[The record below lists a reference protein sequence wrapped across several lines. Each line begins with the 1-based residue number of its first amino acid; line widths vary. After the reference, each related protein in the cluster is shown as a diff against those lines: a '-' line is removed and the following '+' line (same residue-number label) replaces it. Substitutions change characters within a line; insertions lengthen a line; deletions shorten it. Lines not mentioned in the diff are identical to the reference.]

1 MPEYI
6 AKTALEG
13 RAPLDV
19 AGTVLMELDH
29 GVISSIQPYPGQGK
43 AVDKALKP
51 LGFSFPAVG
60 SFAVKDAAMIVWSGR
75 EQAFLIGASCPAMA
89 GAAAVTDQSGAWVSL
104 DLKGPAAVDALARY
118 VPMDLRLGAFAVGTA
133 VRTPLYHMSALIL
146 RLAEDQFRVMVFRSM
161 ARTAWHE
168 LEVALKTL
176 AARAA

>member
-13 RAPLDV
+13 RKPLDV

-29 GVISSIQPYPGQGK
+29 GAITSIQPFPAMGA

-51 LGFSFPAVG
+51 MGFTMPAVN
-60 SFAVKDAAMIVWSGR
+60 SFADQAGVFLVWTGR
-75 EQAFLIGASCPAMA
+75 EQAMLIGAKCPDL
-89 GAAAVTDQSGAWVSL
+89 GKAAAVTDQSGAWVTLSL
-104 DLKGPAAVDALARY
+104 GGALAVEALARY
-118 VPMDLRLGAFAVGTA
+118 VPIDLRLAAFPVGTA
-133 VRTPLYHMSALIL
+133 VRTPLNHMSMIL
-146 RLAEDQFRVMVFRSM
+146 LRVADESFRIMVFRSM

-168 LEVALKTL
+168 IEVALKTL